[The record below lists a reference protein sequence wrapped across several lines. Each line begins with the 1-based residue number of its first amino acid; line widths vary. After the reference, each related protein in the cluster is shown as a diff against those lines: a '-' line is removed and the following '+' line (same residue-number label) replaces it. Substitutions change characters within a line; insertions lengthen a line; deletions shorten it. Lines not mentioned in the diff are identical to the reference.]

1 RHVGAV
7 RDRRVGMD
15 ERMNFSKVSPA
26 GFRAVYGVENYVQG
40 VLDHT
45 LLHLIKVRA
54 SMLNGCT
61 YCLNMHTTDALK
73 EGETSQRLFG
83 LAAWHDSSFYD
94 ERERAALAL
103 TDAVTILER
112 DGVPDD
118 VWDAALD
125 QFGEEGAAN
134 VLLAIGIINLW
145 TRLNVATRRQPE
157 LAG

>member
-1 RHVGAV
+1 MSFR
-7 RDRRVGMD
+7 
-15 ERMNFSKVSPA
+15 KVLPA

-54 SMLNGCT
+54 SMLNGCA
-61 YCLNMHTTDALK
+61 YCLDMHTADALK
-73 EGETSQRLFG
+73 EGESSQRLFG
-83 LAAWHDSSFYD
+83 LAAWRESSFYD

-103 TDAVTILER
+103 TDAVTVLER
-112 DGVPDD
+112 HGVPDE
-118 VWDAALD
+118 VWDAVVEH
-125 QFGEEGAAN
+125 FGQEGAAN
-134 VLLAIGIINLW
+134 VLLAIGTINLW

>member
-1 RHVGAV
+1 
-7 RDRRVGMD
+7 
-15 ERMNFSKVSPA
+15 MNFSKVSPR
-26 GFRAVYGVENYVQG
+26 GFRAVYGVENYVQS

-54 SMLNGCT
+54 SMLNGCA

-83 LAAWHDSSFYD
+83 LAAWRESSFYD

-112 DGVPDD
+112 TGVPDD
-118 VWDAALD
+118 VWDGVVEH
-125 QFGEEGAAN
+125 FGEEGAAN
-134 VLLAIGIINLW
+134 VLLAIGTINLW
-145 TRLNVATRRQPE
+145 TRLNVATRRQPD

>member
-1 RHVGAV
+1 
-7 RDRRVGMD
+7 
-15 ERMNFSKVSPA
+15 MNFSKVSPR

-45 LLHLIKVRA
+45 ILHLIKVRA
-54 SMLNGCT
+54 SMLNGCAF
-61 YCLNMHTTDALK
+61 CLDMHTTDALK
-73 EGETSQRLFG
+73 EGETNQRLFG
-83 LAAWHDSSFYD
+83 LAAWRDAPYYD
-94 ERERAALAL
+94 DRERAALAL

-112 DGVPDD
+112 AGVPDE
-118 VWDAALD
+118 VWDAVVE

-134 VLLAIGIINLW
+134 VLLAIGTINLW

>member
-1 RHVGAV
+1 
-7 RDRRVGMD
+7 
-15 ERMNFSKVSPA
+15 MNFSKVSPA

-54 SMLNGCT
+54 SMLNGCA

-83 LAAWHDSSFYD
+83 LAAWRDSSFYD
-94 ERERAALAL
+94 DRERAALAL

-112 DGVPDD
+112 TGVPDD
-118 VWDAALD
+118 VWDAVLE

-134 VLLAIGIINLW
+134 VLLAIGTINLW

>member
-1 RHVGAV
+1 
-7 RDRRVGMD
+7 MD
-15 ERMNFSKVSPA
+15 ERMDFSKVSPG

-54 SMLNGCT
+54 SMLNGCAF
-61 YCLNMHTTDALK
+61 CLDMHTTDALK
-73 EGETSQRLFG
+73 QGESSQRLFG
-83 LAAWHDSSFYD
+83 LAAWRESSFYD

-103 TDAVTILER
+103 TDAVTVLER
-112 DGVPDD
+112 TGVPDD
-118 VWDAALD
+118 VWDAVVEH
-125 QFGEEGAAN
+125 FGTEGAAN
-134 VLLAIGIINLW
+134 VLLAIGTINLW

>member
-1 RHVGAV
+1 
-7 RDRRVGMD
+7 
-15 ERMNFSKVSPA
+15 MNFSKVSPA

-54 SMLNGCT
+54 SMLNGCA

-112 DGVPDD
+112 GGVPDD
-118 VWDAALD
+118 VWGAVLE

-134 VLLAIGIINLW
+134 VLLAIGTINLW

>member
-1 RHVGAV
+1 
-7 RDRRVGMD
+7 MD

-54 SMLNGCT
+54 SMLNGCA

-83 LAAWHDSSFYD
+83 LAAWRDSSFYD
-94 ERERAALAL
+94 DRERAALAL

-112 DGVPDD
+112 TGVPDD
-118 VWDAALD
+118 VWDAVLE

-134 VLLAIGIINLW
+134 VLLAIGTINLW

>member
-1 RHVGAV
+1 
-7 RDRRVGMD
+7 MD
-15 ERMNFSKVSPA
+15 ERMNFSKVSPR

-54 SMLNGCT
+54 SMLNGCAF
-61 YCLNMHTTDALK
+61 CLDMHTTDALK
-73 EGETSQRLFG
+73 EGESNQRLFG
-83 LAAWHDSSFYD
+83 LAAWREAPYYD
-94 ERERAALAL
+94 DRERAALAL

-112 DGVPDD
+112 TGVPDD
-118 VWDAALD
+118 VWDAVVE

-134 VLLAIGIINLW
+134 VLLAIGTINLW

>member
-1 RHVGAV
+1 
-7 RDRRVGMD
+7 ME
-15 ERMNFSKVSPA
+15 ERMSFRKVSPA

-54 SMLNGCT
+54 SMLNGCA
-61 YCLNMHTTDALK
+61 YCLDMHTADALK
-73 EGETSQRLFG
+73 EGESSQRLFG
-83 LAAWHDSSFYD
+83 LAAWRESSFYD

-103 TDAVTILER
+103 TDAVTVLER
-112 DGVPDD
+112 HGVPDE
-118 VWDAALD
+118 VWDAVVEH
-125 QFGEEGAAN
+125 FGQEGAAN
-134 VLLAIGIINLW
+134 VLLAIGTINLW

>member
-1 RHVGAV
+1 
-7 RDRRVGMD
+7 ME
-15 ERMNFSKVSPA
+15 ERMSFRKVSPA

-54 SMLNGCT
+54 SMLNGCA
-61 YCLNMHTTDALK
+61 YCLDMHTADALK
-73 EGETSQRLFG
+73 EGERSQRLFG
-83 LAAWHDSSFYD
+83 LAAWRESSFYD

-103 TDAVTILER
+103 TDAVTVLER
-112 DGVPDD
+112 HGVPDE
-118 VWDAALD
+118 VWDAVVEH
-125 QFGEEGAAN
+125 FGQEGAAN
-134 VLLAIGIINLW
+134 VLLAIGTINLW

>member
-1 RHVGAV
+1 
-7 RDRRVGMD
+7 
-15 ERMNFSKVSPA
+15 MNFSKVSPR

-54 SMLNGCT
+54 SMLNGCAF
-61 YCLNMHTTDALK
+61 CLDMHTTDALK
-73 EGETSQRLFG
+73 EGENNQRLFG
-83 LAAWHDSSFYD
+83 LAAWRDAPYYD
-94 ERERAALAL
+94 DRERAALAL

-112 DGVPDD
+112 TGVPDD
-118 VWDAALD
+118 VWDAVVE

-134 VLLAIGIINLW
+134 VLLAIGTINLW

>member
-1 RHVGAV
+1 
-7 RDRRVGMD
+7 MD

-45 LLHLIKVRA
+45 LLHLIKIRA

-61 YCLNMHTTDALK
+61 FCLDMHTTDALK
-73 EGETSQRLFG
+73 DGESSQRLFG
-83 LAAWHDSSFYD
+83 LAAWHGSSFYD
-94 ERERAALAL
+94 DRERAALAL
-103 TDAVTILER
+103 TDAVTVLER

-118 VWDAALD
+118 VWDAAVEH
-125 QFGEEGAAN
+125 FGQEGAAN
-134 VLLAIGIINLW
+134 VLLAIGTINLW
-145 TRLNVATRRQPE
+145 TRLNIATRRQPE

>member
-1 RHVGAV
+1 
-7 RDRRVGMD
+7 MD

-54 SMLNGCT
+54 SMLNGCA

-103 TDAVTILER
+103 TDSVTILER
-112 DGVPDD
+112 GGVPDD
-118 VWDAALD
+118 VWNAALEE
-125 QFGEEGAAN
+125 FGEEGTAN
-134 VLLAIGIINLW
+134 VVLAIGIINLW